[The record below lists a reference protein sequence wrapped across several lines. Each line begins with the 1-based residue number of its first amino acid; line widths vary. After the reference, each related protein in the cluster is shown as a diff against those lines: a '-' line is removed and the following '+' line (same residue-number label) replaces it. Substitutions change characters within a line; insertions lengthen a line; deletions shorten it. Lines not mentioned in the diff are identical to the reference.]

1 MKILT
6 CHGQQRVRGRKKSLI
21 FFFEVV
27 VEEREGSSEIIASET
42 RY

>member
-6 CHGQQRVRGRKKSLI
+6 CHGQQRVPRAKKKFD

-27 VEEREGSSEIIASET
+27 VEEREGSSEIITSET